1 MAEWVLLNLHSGGLM
16 LLFKEPATC
25 RYIDGIVSKKIRA
38 LGNYPLRSAHQI
50 WVQIHNFALNYAPP
64 FFFKNLIKKRA
75 EKADRSL
82 NCSRVTGNRSRN
94 LKFKS
99 APLSFLMFTRTA
111 RTTAHTPPPASP
123 PPRIVRLKLGFMT
136 ADYSCIIVFISFW
149 HTPPRRSP
157 PRRCAVIRTTWSR

>member
-25 RYIDGIVSKKIRA
+25 RYIDGIVSKKIPAAA
-38 LGNYPLRSAHQI
+38 LSRELPRSPDLKSKYIILRRIMLH
-50 WVQIHNFALNYAPP
+50 
-64 FFFKNLIKKRA
+64 FFFEKPHQKKSWTKR
-75 EKADRSL
+75 DRSL

-111 RTTAHTPPPASP
+111 RTTAHTHTTTSITTTPNCS
-123 PPRIVRLKLGFMT
+123 IKTGLYDCGLFMH
-136 ADYSCIIVFISFW
+136 YRV
-149 HTPPRRSP
+149 H
-157 PRRCAVIRTTWSR
+157 